1 MKLYFEFNEKILFT
15 TVDCGDPMPPING
28 HVRYYSHTTE
38 GVTIINVILDMYHP
52 LQGLQLVT
60 DMGDGFQ
67 HHSNI
72 TVQ

>member
-1 MKLYFEFNEKILFT
+1 
-15 TVDCGDPMPPING
+15 MPPING